1 MLPTGCNEIVSN
13 IVNCRMCFVARR
25 VRKKVNIKTKNEKIV
40 ETDMDIWYYTYKTQL
55 LETGRNSAM

>member
-1 MLPTGCNEIVSN
+1 
-13 IVNCRMCFVARR
+13 MCFVARR